1 MPFFFIRGEHL
12 SPRVRASQLGLTK
25 GSQHSND
32 IVIIHGRLFTLMTKA
47 VAGANPTGIFQ
58 LSRAIIFWVR
68 RGTNFSVIC
77 NEKGRWRFY

>member
-1 MPFFFIRGEHL
+1 MPFFFIRGEPL

-25 GSQHSND
+25 GSQHSNH

-58 LSRAIIFWVR
+58 LSRAIIFW
-68 RGTNFSVIC
+68 
-77 NEKGRWRFY
+77 

>member
-25 GSQHSND
+25 GSQHSNH

-68 RGTNFSVIC
+68 RGTNFSVTC